1 MQITEYLFAI
11 KIHFLLAGAVCNF
24 ITKLFLLRL
33 GIGDELSK
41 VKNGRLEKK
50 VVLHLKMGT

>member
-11 KIHFLLAGAVCNF
+11 KIHFLLAGAICIY
-24 ITKLFLLRL
+24 ITKLFLPRK
-33 GIGDELSK
+33 GRGDEVSK